1 VSNSKLSA
9 KEFDE
14 RQHCLQAAKDTAP
27 WVEAYAERI
36 ELERAAARQP
46 LMDAIRHFVRAFH
59 EGDDDTVNDA
69 IDKLSE
75 LAS

>member
-1 VSNSKLSA
+1 MSA
-9 KEFDE
+9 IDE
-14 RQHCLQAAKDTAP
+14 RAEREHCTAAAKDTPP

-36 ELERAAARQP
+36 ERERAAARKP
-46 LMDAIRHFVRAFH
+46 LVDGILHFLLAFH

-75 LAS
+75 LVG